1 MAVNYNGLWKMLID
15 KGMKR
20 SDLITKARISGNILA
35 KLGKNEYVS
44 METLEKLCSCLN
56 CDVGDIVSLNSMED
70 TKK

>member
-20 SDLITKARISGNILA
+20 SDLITEAKISGNILA

-44 METLEKLCSCLN
+44 METLEKLCICLN
-56 CDVGDIVSLNSMED
+56 CDIGQIVSLKIPEE
-70 TKK
+70 KRE